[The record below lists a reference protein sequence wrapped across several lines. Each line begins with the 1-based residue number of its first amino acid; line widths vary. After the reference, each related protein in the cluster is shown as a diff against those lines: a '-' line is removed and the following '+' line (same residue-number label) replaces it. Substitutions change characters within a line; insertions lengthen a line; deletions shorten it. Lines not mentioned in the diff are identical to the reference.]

1 MNVKLLEHTHLSSAV
16 IAARICWNSFHK
28 GGNYKEPTDNISE
41 ADKELLQRLL
51 FKNKHES
58 IFEHIYYV
66 FNIQD
71 ITRFVL
77 VELSRHRIAS
87 YSVESTRYT
96 LKKLKYEKSFKS
108 YILDRYE
115 YIYDLDR
122 ASEFIEINPEVNT
135 NFQVQQLEFVREALL
150 DGASIDDV
158 KYLLPENYLTD
169 LVWTI
174 NVRSLRNFLQLRL
187 SKSAHKSIR
196 ALANEML
203 TSLPVEHLFL
213 YKDLLEENKND

>member
-1 MNVKLLEHTHLSSAV
+1 MEVRLLDHFKLSNAV
-16 IAARICWNSFHK
+16 IAARTCWNSFHK
-28 GGNYKEPTDNISE
+28 GGNYREPTDNISE
-41 ADKELLQRLL
+41 VDKELLQRLL
-51 FKNKHES
+51 FKEKHES
-58 IFEHIYYV
+58 IFEHIYYT
-66 FNIQD
+66 FSIMD

-77 VELSRHRIAS
+77 IELSRHRVAS

-135 NFQVQQLEFVREALL
+135 NFQVQQLEFVREVLL

-187 SKSAHKSIR
+187 SKSAHKAIR
-196 ALANEML
+196 LLAKAVYEAIPTEHKFLFEDIANEN
-203 TSLPVEHLFL
+203 SNV
-213 YKDLLEENKND
+213 

>member
-1 MNVKLLEHTHLSSAV
+1 MEVRVLDHFKLSNAV
-16 IAARICWNSFHK
+16 IAARTCWNSFHK
-28 GGNYKEPTDNISE
+28 GGNYREPTDNISE

-51 FKNKHES
+51 FKEKHTS
-58 IFEHIYYV
+58 ISEHIYYC

-77 VELSRHRIAS
+77 MELSRHRIAS

-96 LKKLKYEKSFKS
+96 LKRLKYEKSFKS

-115 YIYDLDR
+115 YTYDLDR

-135 NFQVQQLEFVREALL
+135 NFQVQQLEFVREVLL

-158 KYLLPENYLTD
+158 KYLLPESYLTD

-187 SKSAHKSIR
+187 SKSAHKAIR
-196 ALANEML
+196 SLAKAVYEAIPNEHKFLFEDIANEN
-203 TSLPVEHLFL
+203 SNV
-213 YKDLLEENKND
+213 

>member
-16 IAARICWNSFHK
+16 IAARTCWNSFHK
-28 GGNYKEPTDNISE
+28 GGLYDCPTNEITE
-41 ADKELLQRLL
+41 EDKTLLSRLL

-58 IFEHIYYV
+58 IFEHIVYV
-66 FNIQD
+66 FNILGIPRLCLQ
-71 ITRFVL
+71 
-77 VELSRHRIAS
+77 ELSRHRIAS

-96 LKKLKYEKSFKS
+96 LKKLKYEESFKS

-122 ASEFIEINPEVNT
+122 ASKFIEINPEVNT
-135 NFQVQQLEFVREALL
+135 NFQVQQLEFVREVLL

>member
-1 MNVKLLEHTHLSSAV
+1 MQV
-16 IAARICWNSFHK
+16 
-28 GGNYKEPTDNISE
+28 
-41 ADKELLQRLL
+41 ELLSF
-51 FKNKHES
+51 FKDPN
-58 IFEHIYYV
+58 IFPMYSFRIR
-66 FNIQD
+66 D

-77 VELSRHRIAS
+77 MELSRHRIAS

-96 LKKLKYEKSFKS
+96 LKRLKYEKSFIISNKDKLG
-108 YILDRYE
+108 YV
-115 YIYDLDR
+115 YDMVR

-135 NFQVQQLEFVREALL
+135 NFQVQQLEFVREVLL

-187 SKSAHKSIR
+187 SKSAHKAIR
-196 ALANEML
+196 SLAKAVYEAIPAEHKFLFEDIANEN
-203 TSLPVEHLFL
+203 SNV
-213 YKDLLEENKND
+213 

>member
-16 IAARICWNSFHK
+16 IAARTCWNSFHK
-28 GGNYKEPTDNISE
+28 GGNYREPTDDISE

-58 IFEHIYYV
+58 VFESIYYC

-96 LKKLKYEKSFKS
+96 TAKELVKET
-108 YILDRYE
+108 
-115 YIYDLDR
+115 
-122 ASEFIEINPEVNT
+122 AFIEEIT
-135 NFQVQQLEFVREALL
+135 N
-150 DGASIDDV
+150 G
-158 KYLLPENYLTD
+158 
-169 LVWTI
+169 
-174 NVRSLRNFLQLRL
+174 
-187 SKSAHKSIR
+187 
-196 ALANEML
+196 
-203 TSLPVEHLFL
+203 
-213 YKDLLEENKND
+213 

>member
-1 MNVKLLEHTHLSSAV
+1 MEVRVLDHFKLSNAV
-16 IAARICWNSFHK
+16 IAARTCWNSFHK

-41 ADKELLQRLL
+41 VDKELLQRLL
-51 FKNKHES
+51 FKEKHES
-58 IFEHIYYV
+58 VFESIYYC

-96 LKKLKYEKSFKS
+96 LKRLKYEKSFKS

-135 NFQVQQLEFVREALL
+135 NFQVQQLEFVREVLL
-150 DGASIDDV
+150 DGASIDDA

-187 SKSAHKSIR
+187 SKSAHKAIR
-196 ALANEML
+196 SLAKAVYEAIPAEHKFLFEDIANEN
-203 TSLPVEHLFL
+203 SNV
-213 YKDLLEENKND
+213 

>member
-1 MNVKLLEHTHLSSAV
+1 MEVRVLDHFKLSNAV
-16 IAARICWNSFHK
+16 IAARTCWNSFHK
-28 GGNYKEPTDNISE
+28 GGNYREPTDNISE
-41 ADKELLQRLL
+41 VDKELLQRLL
-51 FKNKHES
+51 FKEKHTS
-58 IFEHIYYV
+58 ISEHIYYC

-77 VELSRHRIAS
+77 MELSRHRIAS

-96 LKKLKYEKSFKS
+96 LKRLKYEKSFKS

-115 YIYDLDR
+115 YTYDLDR

-135 NFQVQQLEFVREALL
+135 NFQVQQLEFVREVLL

-158 KYLLPENYLTD
+158 KYLLPESYLTD

-187 SKSAHKSIR
+187 SKSAHKAIR
-196 ALANEML
+196 SLAKAVYEAIPNEHKFLFEDIANEN
-203 TSLPVEHLFL
+203 SNV
-213 YKDLLEENKND
+213 